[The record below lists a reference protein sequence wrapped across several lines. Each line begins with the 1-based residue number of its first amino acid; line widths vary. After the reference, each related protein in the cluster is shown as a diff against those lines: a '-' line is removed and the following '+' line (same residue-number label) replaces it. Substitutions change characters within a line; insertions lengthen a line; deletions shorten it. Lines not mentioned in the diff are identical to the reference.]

1 MKKKPALFAIAFFL
15 LFATGC
21 VNAYI
26 QNIGGDTN
34 QVFQRI
40 YTTDWN
46 TAWQATLEALKHNP
60 LDISNQESGYLQTK
74 WVDNTAEKNF
84 ADSFGEADSYLKAQ
98 YRFQVSLSKGF
109 FKHKPTVKVS
119 IQKEQMIQKDALEGW
134 RPVETDSIDENT
146 LLYRI
151 GRLIYVRIKLNQ
163 LDEARA
169 KKEIQNSGF

>member
-1 MKKKPALFAIAFFL
+1 MLF
-15 LFATGC
+15 TPGC

-26 QNIGGDTN
+26 QNMGGDTN

-46 TAWQATLEALKHNP
+46 TAWQATLEALKHSS

-74 WVDNTAEKNF
+74 WIDNTAEKNF
-84 ADSFGEADSYLKAQ
+84 ADSFGEADNYLKAQ

-109 FKHKPTVKVS
+109 FKHKSTVKIS

-134 RPVETDSIDENT
+134 RPVETDTVDETT

-151 GRLIYVRIKLNQ
+151 GRLIYVRLKLSKIEE
-163 LDEARA
+163 LKA
-169 KKEIQNSGF
+169 KKEIQNTGF